1 MAICFRC
8 KQSDQNHETKM
19 PSKRYEMRGG
29 KKQEAC
35 EGFQGFDPKLLDVP
49 EAYAPKL
56 QATVAPIPVTQH
68 V

>member
-8 KQSDQNHETKM
+8 KKSDQNHETKM
-19 PSKRYEMRGG
+19 PSKRFEMIGG

-35 EGFQGFDPKLLDVP
+35 EGFQGFDPKLLEVP
-49 EAYAPKL
+49 EAYAPK
-56 QATVAPIPVTQH
+56 VPIPVIQD